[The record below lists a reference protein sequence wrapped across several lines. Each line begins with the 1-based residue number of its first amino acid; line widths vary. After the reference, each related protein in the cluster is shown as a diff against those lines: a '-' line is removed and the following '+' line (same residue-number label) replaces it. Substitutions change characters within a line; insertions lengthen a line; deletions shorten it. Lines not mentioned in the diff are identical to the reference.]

1 MTKEQIGERLQE
13 ALVSVN
19 NVLKYAHENKVDVTL
34 EIQRKASTTVDIV
47 ESIQLKK
54 ISQNAELEFETKQKG
69 QW

>member
-13 ALVSVN
+13 AFVSVN